1 MKTLHARSVFLFY
14 TTNNAVVVF
23 LVPLSAME
31 LSIIIVNYNVKHFL
45 EQCLISVYASLKGID
60 AEIFV
65 VDNASSDDSCTMI
78 KEKFPE
84 VILIENSKNLGF
96 SKANNQAIVRS
107 KGKYVLLLN
116 PDTVVQEDTFS
127 KCIAFMSS
135 KPNAGSL
142 TVKMIDGKGNY
153 LPESKRG
160 FPSPWVSFFKIFG
173 LTALFPKSK
182 LFARYYLGHLD
193 KNQTQEIDVL
203 PGAFMFIKKE
213 ALNKA
218 GLLDEQFFMYG
229 EDIDLSYRIAKA
241 GYKNYYYPEC
251 QIIHYKGEST
261 KKGSLNYVLIFYK
274 AMIIFAKK
282 HFKSNKASTFI
293 VLINIA
299 IYFRAFLSIA
309 KRIIYAL
316 WLPILDAA
324 IILLGVFTIIPFW
337 EQIRF
342 QSSGI
347 YPTQYVS
354 LLITFYVATWIF
366 SLWINGAY
374 DRPQKLLAS
383 SKGVLSGTVLI
394 LAVYSILPNEMR
406 FSRAIILLTGI
417 WTLVSTQI
425 IRLALSKLNP
435 RSIINNK
442 FTKKIAIVGS
452 ANNAK
457 KVQDILSSSGIKYIY
472 AGNFAAI
479 ENDTKSEY
487 SIERLEEFVRIN
499 NIDEIIFCTQNISLR
514 NIVTS
519 MLFLSSLGKE
529 YKIAPHE
536 GSFIIGSNSIE
547 TTGELYTLDIKAIG
561 TQPSK
566 RNKRLFDLVSSTIII
581 LGTPLLFPFIKKPL
595 KNWINSYKVFMG
607 FKTWIGYSEK
617 NCSNVLPKIKPCIFP
632 YQPSKVKNSTE
643 NIDENL
649 YYARNYNISLD
660 IKVLLEN
667 ILK

>member
-1 MKTLHARSVFLFY
+1 
-14 TTNNAVVVF
+14 
-23 LVPLSAME
+23 ME

-45 EQCLISVYASLKGID
+45 EQCLMSVYASLKGID

-65 VDNASSDDSCTMI
+65 VDNASSDDSCTMV
-78 KEKFPE
+78 KEKFPA
-84 VILIENSKNLGF
+84 VILVENNKNVGF
-96 SKANNQAIVRS
+96 SKANNQAIVQS
-107 KGKYVLLLN
+107 KGKYILLLN

-135 KPNAGSL
+135 TPNAGSL

-182 LFARYYLGHLD
+182 IFARYYLGHLD
-193 KNQTQEIDVL
+193 KNLTQEIDVL

-213 ALNKA
+213 ALNTA
-218 GLLDEQFFMYG
+218 GFLDEQFFMYG
-229 EDIDLSYRIAKA
+229 EDIDLSYRITKA

-309 KRIIYAL
+309 KRIVNTL

-347 YPTQYVS
+347 YPTEYVS
-354 LLITFYVATWIF
+354 LLITFYIATWIF

-374 DRPQKLLAS
+374 DRPQKLFAS

-452 ANNAK
+452 ASNAK
-457 KVQDILSSSGIKYIY
+457 KVQDILSNSGIKYIY

-479 ENDTKSEY
+479 ENEVKSDY
-487 SIERLEEFVRIN
+487 SIERLKEFVRIN
-499 NIDEIIFCTQNISLR
+499 NIDEIIFCTQNISMR

-566 RNKRLFDLVSSTIII
+566 RNKRLFDLLSSTIII

-595 KNWINSYKVFMG
+595 KNWINAYKVFMG
-607 FKTWIGYSEK
+607 FKTWIGYGEK
-617 NCSNVLPKIKPCIFP
+617 NYSNVLPTIKPCIFP
-632 YQPSKVKNSTE
+632 YQPSKAKNSAD
-643 NIDENL
+643 NIDKNL